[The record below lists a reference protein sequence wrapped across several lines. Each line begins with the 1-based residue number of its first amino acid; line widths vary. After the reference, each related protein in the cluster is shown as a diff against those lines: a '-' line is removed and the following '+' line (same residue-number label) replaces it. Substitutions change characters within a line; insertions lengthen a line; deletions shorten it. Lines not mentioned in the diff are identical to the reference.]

1 MRVQSVHFIRCIKP
15 NSKMV
20 AHDFEGGAVL
30 MQLQC
35 AGMLSVLE
43 LMQKGYPSRT
53 PFAGLYAQYA
63 PLLPKR
69 LAALDPRLL
78 CKVRSSQR
86 PTSRTR
92 TSTRTWRAVRVKCV
106 IVLCAAGSLRAA
118 SLQSAGHVGQGVQLR
133 HHEGVL

>member
-1 MRVQSVHFIRCIKP
+1 MCWQIMLMQGVHFIRCIKP

-30 MQLQC
+30 TQLQC

-53 PFAGLYAQYA
+53 QFADLYAQYA

-78 CKVRSSQR
+78 CKVR
-86 PTSRTR
+86 
-92 TSTRTWRAVRVKCV
+92 
-106 IVLCAAGSLRAA
+106 IL
-118 SLQSAGHVGQGVQLR
+118 VQLQ
-133 HHEGVL
+133 